1 LTTETPSRK
10 RFGLADAITA
20 LALLAVWALLFS
32 YFRPSLLLLDTM
44 TAGGDTPS
52 FHHPIEH
59 LRNVLLPAGYPQG
72 WDPGNFGGYAPY
84 RSYFL
89 PPSLIVV
96 ALSWFIPFNVAF
108 KLVTVLGIF
117 LLPLATVVCLRAM
130 DYPFPIPA
138 VGAAASLLLLF
149 NQGNSMWG
157 ANIPSTLAGEFSFS
171 IAFALAVL
179 FVGLLYRGIRTGRHR
194 AGLAVLLALVG
205 LCHPVPF
212 ISAAGAG
219 LYFLLDPATLRRN
232 LVYLAWVYAAAALLM
247 AFWLVPLIA
256 GLPYATS
263 IHWEWQFQSWLDV
276 LPPMLILPA
285 LMAAIDGIRL
295 WRSRQAPA
303 AGHYVLFSLLVA
315 AAAFCAA
322 NSVGVPD
329 IRFIPFAQFVVLLLA
344 LDLLS
349 AFLPALPA
357 SGLPGLTLVAATLG
371 FVQFNAGYIPNWV
384 RWNYEGIQSKPQYPV
399 LQQLMAALKGSL
411 ADPRVGYEHS
421 PSYDTFGSMRIF
433 ESLPLLAH
441 RATLEGVLLQT
452 AVTSPFV
459 YYIQSLVSEQGTSVI
474 PGYAYP
480 DADPVRGTPRLD
492 LFNVR
497 DFLAVSDKV
506 KAALDKD
513 PRWTRAF
520 VLEPYVIY
528 RRTETPAGY
537 VRVPKF
543 RPVLLE
549 TANWKK
555 DFHRWFDK
563 DGLLDVPLVAARTV
577 PAPARG
583 FFPLSAKSP
592 TDLPRVPERLNCAVR
607 ERVSSE
613 EIEFTTSCPGV
624 PHYISVAYHP
634 NWRADGAFGVFL
646 ASPSFMMVV
655 PQQPVVRLRFGRSAT
670 DWMGILA
677 TLAGIGLCVGL
688 PRRGAVPAV
697 SLPHVA
703 SRRFHVAKR
712 ALLTIAVFVIA
723 VSVVRK
729 IGSQY
734 FARRAWHAFETQDFA
749 RARRE
754 YDRTL
759 LFGRGYASSADAMF
773 WRASSMF
780 RMDDCAAAVPA
791 YEELITRAPESVWAA
806 ESQYQIGIC
815 LARLGQHGSAAAAF
829 QRTVERYE
837 HNRWSNAAADRL
849 REIHGATATGTR

>member
-1 LTTETPSRK
+1 LTKVPAVPR
-10 RFGLADAITA
+10 GLRLPDAITA
-20 LALLAVWALLFS
+20 LAVLAVWALLLS

-59 LRNVLLPAGYPQG
+59 LKNVLLPAGNPQG

-89 PPSLIVV
+89 PPSLIVI
-96 ALSWFIPFNVAF
+96 ALSWVMPFNVAF

-117 LLPLATVVCLRAM
+117 LLPLATVVCLRAL

-138 VGAAASLLLLF
+138 IGSAASLLLLF

-157 ANIPSTLAGEFSFS
+157 GNIPSTLAGEFSFS

-179 FVGLLYRGIRTGRHR
+179 FLGLLHRGLRDGRHR

-212 ISAAGAG
+212 ISAAAAG
-219 LYFLLDPATLRRN
+219 LYFLLDPATLPRN

-263 IHWEWQFQSWLDV
+263 IHWTWQFQSWMDVVPPLLV
-276 LPPMLILPA
+276 LPA
-285 LMAAIDGIRL
+285 VMAAIDGIRL
-295 WRSRQAPA
+295 ARTRRAPG
-303 AGHYVLFSLLVA
+303 AGRYLLFSLLVS

-322 NSVGVPD
+322 NSVGIPD
-329 IRFIPFAQFVVLLLA
+329 IRFVPFAQFVVVLLA

-357 SGLPGLTLVAATLG
+357 PGLPGLALVAATLG
-371 FVQFNAGYIPNWV
+371 FVQAGAGYIPNWV
-384 RWNYEGIQSKPQYPV
+384 QWNYEGIESKGPYPA
-399 LQQLMAALKGSL
+399 LQQIMAALKGSL

-421 PSYDTFGSMRIF
+421 PSYDAFGSMRIF
-433 ESLPLLAH
+433 ESLPRLAG

-474 PGYAYP
+474 PGYSYP
-480 DADPVRGTPRLD
+480 DSDPVRGTPRLD

-497 DFLAVSDKV
+497 DFLAVSGKV
-506 KAALDKD
+506 KGALDKD
-513 PRWTRAF
+513 PRWTRFFA
-520 VLEPYVIY
+520 LDPYVIY
-528 RRTETPAGY
+528 RRTDPPAGY

-543 RPVLLE
+543 RPVLIE
-549 TANWKK
+549 TENWKK

-577 PAPARG
+577 PASARG
-583 FFPLSAKSP
+583 FFPLSAKSA
-592 TDLPRVPERLNCAVR
+592 TDFPRVSERLNCAVT
-607 ERVSSE
+607 EKLSSQ
-613 EIEFTTSCPGV
+613 EIEFTTTCPGV
-624 PHYISVAYHP
+624 PHYISVAYDP

-646 ASPSFMMVV
+646 ASPAFMMVV
-655 PQQPVVRLRFGRSAT
+655 PQQPVVRLRFRRSAI

-677 TLAGIGLCVGL
+677 TLGGFALCFAMPRQSDETHVGL
-688 PRRGAVPAV
+688 SPVV
-697 SLPHVA
+697 SH
-703 SRRFHVAKR
+703 RFRLAMRVLLAI
-712 ALLTIAVFVIA
+712 ALAVIA
-723 VSVVRK
+723 VSVIRK

-759 LFGRGYASSADAMF
+759 LFGRSYASSADAMF
-773 WRASSMF
+773 FRASSMF
-780 RMDDCAAAVPA
+780 RMDDCAAALPA
-791 YEELITRAPESVWAA
+791 YEELIARAPESMWAP

-837 HNRWSNAAADRL
+837 HNRWSDAAADRL
-849 REIHGATATGTR
+849 REIHSPPPSGPP